1 MSVKVLKRTKE
12 SPISYFSILSTRIVV
27 KAINPQKLSHKFP
40 FSVVVENMY
49 EHEVVGPINQVENYE
64 DAGEEVKGHLKIR
77 KYQNAYQCSKFLNHY

>member
-1 MSVKVLKRTKE
+1 MSR
-12 SPISYFSILSTRIVV
+12 RIDA
-27 KAINPQKLSHKFP
+27 KAINPQKLSHKFQ

-77 KYQNAYQCSKFLNHY
+77 KYQNASNFLITVRAAC